1 MVTMRYNRC
10 KNVILW
16 LFLLPAFS
24 LFAQQEKEVADC
36 ENYIVGGRYT
46 TQLLEIRLKIMKK
59 DFLIYS
65 VYGYFEKSLEV
76 LDKQLAMYGV
86 TMEQRKKIISEIK
99 ERTHWNKEQIAS
111 IYETEFKNPEY
122 LRIYNHF
129 DITKS
134 GKVNLG
140 TIRFPI
146 NDIIEKYL
154 EEKHAKEIIENLL
167 RDYAN
172 SSSAYGDIEN
182 IFCIYQKLK
191 IPIEGYGTIPK
202 DFKYYIFFIKDY
214 LGYTISH
221 EK

>member
-86 TMEQRKKIISEIK
+86 TMEQRKEIIPKIR
-99 ERTHWNKEQIAS
+99 ERAHWNKEQISS
-111 IYETEFKNPEY
+111 IYDIELKNPEY
-122 LRIYNHF
+122 LFIYNA
-129 DITKS
+129 DITK
-134 GKVNLG
+134 GVANLG
-140 TIRFPI
+140 TMVFPI
-146 NDIIEKYL
+146 NDVIEKYL
-154 EEKHAKEIIENLL
+154 EEKQAKEVIENLL
-167 RDYAN
+167 IDYT
-172 SSSAYGDIEN
+172 
-182 IFCIYQKLK
+182 K
-191 IPIEGYGTIPK
+191 
-202 DFKYYIFFIKDY
+202 
-214 LGYTISH
+214 
-221 EK
+221 